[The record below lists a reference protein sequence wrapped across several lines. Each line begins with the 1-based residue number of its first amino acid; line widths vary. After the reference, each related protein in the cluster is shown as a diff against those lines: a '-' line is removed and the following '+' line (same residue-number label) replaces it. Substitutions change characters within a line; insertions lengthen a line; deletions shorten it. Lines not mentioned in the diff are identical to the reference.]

1 MKQVVAILFLL
12 SLCPSLTAQW
22 QATEGPRGD
31 WVEGIALHNDHVYIK
46 TLEAG
51 LLRSRMDS
59 ISWEASG
66 TGLADDLRI
75 VHVSLGNTLY
85 VAADQGI
92 YQTDDDGNSWQKLSS
107 SPLDTLFIYSFLNQN
122 GRIYAGT
129 KQGLYYSDDSLQTW
143 TSSTLGLP
151 DDYIVF
157 IAELDTVVYVGTG
170 SEGVFKSTDNLT
182 TWTAMNQGLEHSLL
196 HVRGM
201 AVVDSFLFMA
211 TQDALY
217 RATNQS
223 TSWDSTMNGIPFHP
237 FWVSESR
244 FSLVQR
250 EGSTVYTYFSNKEG
264 SGLYFSTDLGTTWSK
279 TDDNRPMPSV
289 ASSLLVQGDTFDLG
303 FRSFVG
309 LFRSIDAGATWEA
322 KVEDQSKVI
331 TRSISSI
338 DSSLFANTQGG
349 LLMYSGDGG
358 ATWEDRNT
366 GLRGMSFWD
375 LQSFNDQIFLI
386 NSKGIDSS
394 PDLGQTWTPFVTGPI
409 SDFAI
414 QDSFFVLA
422 SLQEQAVYRSWDAG
436 NTWDSSSVNFG
447 EMRGLSIAIS
457 DSNIFIGTAHGD
469 SPGARSKLYYSG
481 DFGASWTE
489 RSGWLDS
496 LSLFEPRLARLYT
509 IEGEL
514 FVSIHPQGIYRS
526 SDLGLTWTD
535 VNIGT
540 DPVSISRLV
549 TDLEYIDGKLYAA
562 TSGNG
567 LHVSLDMGDT
577 WGSVE
582 EGLEN
587 RFIYSLTT
595 VDDTMYLS
603 SIGVWKR
610 AISEML
616 TNNETEHLPL
626 SIELSPNPAEDLI
639 HLEIPLESGRALQI
653 TIVNLLGQVLY
664 SNNQP
669 DSSQTI
675 DISHWSPGVYIVICG
690 TTQGLVSE
698 EFMKR

>member
-22 QATEGPRGD
+22 QPTEGPRGD
-31 WVEGIALHNDHVYIK
+31 WVEGIALHKGQLYLK
-46 TLEAG
+46 TLDTG
-51 LLRSRMDS
+51 LLTSSMDT

-75 VHVSLGNTLY
+75 VHFALGDTLY
-85 VAADQGI
+85 VAADQGM
-92 YQTDDDGNSWQKLSS
+92 YQTADGGNSWQKLSG

-151 DDYIVF
+151 DDGIIF
-157 IAELDTVVYVGTG
+157 IAQLDTVVYAGTS
-170 SEGVFKSTDNLT
+170 SEGVFKSTDNLA
-182 TWTAMNQGLEHSLL
+182 TWTPMNQGLEHSFLN
-196 HVRGM
+196 VRGM

-223 TSWDSTMNGIPFHP
+223 TSWDSTMNGIPIHP
-237 FWVSESR
+237 FWVSRSR
-244 FSLVQR
+244 FSLVQS
-250 EGSTVYTYFSNKEG
+250 EGSTLYTYFSNKEG

-289 ASSLLVQGDTFDLG
+289 ASSLLVRGDTFDLG

-309 LFRSIDAGATWEA
+309 FFRSTDAGATWEA
-322 KVEDQSKVI
+322 KVEGQRKVLVK
-331 TRSISSI
+331 SISAIGSN
-338 DSSLFANTQGG
+338 LFAGTSGG

-358 ATWEDRNT
+358 TSWEDRNT

-386 NSKGIDSS
+386 NDKGIDTS
-394 PDLGQTWTPFVTGPI
+394 PDWGQTWTPFVTGPI

-414 QDSFFVLA
+414 QDSFFVMA

-436 NTWDSSSVNFG
+436 NTWDSTSVNFG
-447 EMRGLSIAIS
+447 EMRGLTIAIS
-457 DSNIFIGTAHGD
+457 DSNIFIGTAHGYF
-469 SPGARSKLYYSG
+469 PGTRSKLYYSG

-489 RSGWLDS
+489 RSEWLDS
-496 LSLFEPRLARLYT
+496 LSLFEPRLVGLYT

-514 FVSIHPQGIYRS
+514 FASIDLHGIYRS

-535 VNIGT
+535 VNIGK
-540 DPVSISRLV
+540 DPVSISRQV

-587 RFIYSLTT
+587 RFIYSLATIN
-595 VDDTMYLS
+595 DTMYLG

-616 TNNETEHLPL
+616 TNSEAERHPISLN
-626 SIELSPNPAEDLI
+626 LSPNPAENLI
-639 HLEIPLESGRALQI
+639 HLELPLESGRTLQI

-664 SNNQP
+664 ANDQP
-669 DSSQTI
+669 DSTQTI
-675 DISHWSPGVYIVICG
+675 DISQWSPGVYVVICG
-690 TTQGLVSE
+690 TTQGLVSK
-698 EFMKR
+698 EFVKR